1 MPQIR
6 RIVDPK
12 IVIEV
17 VKRIPGW
24 VYLPVAIGAGI
35 SLVIISQ
42 QWAAWKFEK
51 KLEAQRTA
59 DRVEQQ
65 AQRERDRAD
74 TDAALS
80 NAIETVLARGDAITS
95 NRVAVGQVQILE
107 FLRRKGIK

>member
-1 MPQIR
+1 MSR
-6 RIVDPK
+6 RMVDPAIIK
-12 IVIEV
+12 EV
-17 VKRIPGW
+17 VKRVPGW

-59 DRVEQQ
+59 DRIEQQ
-65 AQRERDRAD
+65 AQRQRDRAD

-80 NAIETVLARGDAITS
+80 NAVETVLARGDATMS
-95 NRVAVGQVQILE
+95 NRVAAAEANLKAWVKRGA
-107 FLRRKGIK
+107 K